1 MEHGLGPIVEEISVS
16 PAVVK
21 KIVEG
26 VIDEAWVRALAEV
39 GKRSKAMEAKSKEL
53 QNVKAVNDLKPL
65 LENLINAVRFLCL
78 VESFN
83 TDFLIRLLKES
94 ETSSLLRSRRCGR
107 RISMLKSYSNNA
119 LLDIKTFL
127 HFCIGITQ
135 SWQRRL
141 AKPTSIRCDGTS

>member
-39 GKRSKAMEAKSKEL
+39 GKRFKAMEAKSKEL

-65 LENLINAVRFLCL
+65 LENLINTVRFLCL
-78 VESFN
+78 VELFS
-83 TDFLIRLLKES
+83 TDFYQALERIRDFLVAQIKA
-94 ETSSLLRSRRCGR
+94 LRSP
-107 RISMLKSYSNNA
+107 N
-119 LLDIKTFL
+119 IK
-127 HFCIGITQ
+127 
-135 SWQRRL
+135 
-141 AKPTSIRCDGTS
+141 